1 MLYTDATSPGTWTEV
16 LLTSS
21 DGQDWTRT
29 SASASTRIQYIV
41 EAVDAAGNVAVSN
54 NEGVD
59 FNALTQTTTTLSSSV
74 NPGLVGQQI
83 NFAATVGAAASNVG
97 NPTGNVEFLDDG
109 DPIASCGGASGTS
122 LTGTLA
128 SCSVTYLS
136 PGLHQITATYLGSN
150 AFVGSTTLAP
160 VDETVQSTTKI
171 SASVSLSATSTTPVV
186 GQSDT
191 YTATVSGP
199 SGGATPTGTVSFE
212 DGSSAI
218 SCSGGDQILSGS
230 SNSATATCQVSYGS
244 TVGSPHSITAVY
256 VPGSD
261 PNYLAASP
269 SGAVTVT
276 VGPVGASVSLSATS
290 TAPVVG
296 QSDTYTAT
304 VSGPSGGATPT
315 GTVSFEDGS
324 SAISCAGGDQTLS
337 GSSNSATA
345 TCQVSYGSTVGS
357 PHSITAVYV
366 PGSDP
371 NYTAGSPSAAL
382 NVTVSGDSSTTALS
396 LSKASVTYGAE
407 NGETFTVTVTGTST
421 SLPTGTVSVKT
432 GSVTLCSTTN
442 LTKKTS
448 SSVTATCSLSPAEQ
462 AAGTY
467 SVTAVYGGDSYNAG
481 STSSVQSLSVNQDST
496 ATVLQGLPTAV
507 AYGSE
512 QKAVFGV
519 AVLTGNGEPLPA
531 TEPIT
536 VVVGTTS
543 CVASLTPTPLGAVGV
558 CSVASAALPVGSYKV
573 SASYAGD
580 IDLKASSGSA
590 VVGLTVTGAVTS
602 ISLSLSASSVTY
614 GNESSEVFSA
624 NVTSSAGTPTGTV
637 TVGSSAGTLCQ
648 ITLVSGSGSCRLTP
662 SQLAG
667 GTVSSVVASY
677 GANGNFAGS
686 SSSPALSFTVAKDTT
701 TTKVSESPTKVTS
714 GAESAAV
721 FTVTVTT
728 AHAEA
733 VPSNETVKV
742 TVGTASCT
750 ATLSGGSGTC
760 KIANNALAAGSYAV
774 SATYGGDANL
784 ASSSGT
790 SSTNLTVTRS

>member
-1 MLYTDATSPGTWTEV
+1 M
-16 LLTSS
+16 
-21 DGQDWTRT
+21 
-29 SASASTRIQYIV
+29 
-41 EAVDAAGNVAVSN
+41 
-54 NEGVD
+54 
-59 FNALTQTTTTLSSSV
+59 
-74 NPGLVGQQI
+74 
-83 NFAATVGAAASNVG
+83 
-97 NPTGNVEFLDDG
+97 
-109 DPIASCGGASGTS
+109 
-122 LTGTLA
+122 
-128 SCSVTYLS
+128 
-136 PGLHQITATYLGSN
+136 
-150 AFVGSTTLAP
+150 
-160 VDETVQSTTKI
+160 
-171 SASVSLSATSTTPVV
+171 
-186 GQSDT
+186 
-191 YTATVSGP
+191 
-199 SGGATPTGTVSFE
+199 
-212 DGSSAI
+212 
-218 SCSGGDQILSGS
+218 
-230 SNSATATCQVSYGS
+230 
-244 TVGSPHSITAVY
+244 
-256 VPGSD
+256 
-261 PNYLAASP
+261 
-269 SGAVTVT
+269 
-276 VGPVGASVSLSATS
+276 
-290 TAPVVG
+290 
-296 QSDTYTAT
+296 
-304 VSGPSGGATPT
+304 SGPSGGATPT